1 MALLVGSQW
10 VDAARRANG
19 KDEVSGVILH
29 IMRFSLHDGPGI
41 RTAVFFKGCPL
52 SCWWCHNPESQNFEP
67 EVLYSAERC
76 RLCGD
81 CAATCPHGAIE
92 RIGERMTVTDDCRL
106 CATCVDACGA
116 EARSVAGRTMTVS
129 EILAEVERDVVF
141 FDESGGGV
149 TFTGGEPF
157 GQAELLEG
165 LLQAC
170 RERRIHTTVET
181 CGAAARE
188 SVLRIGRLADL
199 ILYDLK
205 MLDAE
210 RHRLY
215 TGAANRNVLENL
227 EALVAAGL
235 PVIVRIPVVPG
246 INDGADDVRAYLA
259 KLPLTRVDLLP
270 YHGAGVE
277 KYRRLGREYR
287 MQQTAPPAD
296 RTMAAMAAEMEAVG
310 IPVKI
315 AG

>member
-1 MALLVGSQW
+1 VIC
-10 VDAARRANG
+10 NG
-19 KDEVSGVILH
+19 HCEASGMIFH

-52 SCWWCHNPESQNFEP
+52 SCWWCHNPESQNSEP

-81 CAATCPHGAIE
+81 CAATCPHDAIE
-92 RIGERMTVTDDCRL
+92 RTGERMMVNDNCRL

-116 EARSVAGRTMTVS
+116 EARSVAGRMMTLS
-129 EILAEVERDVVF
+129 EVVAEAERDLVF

-157 GQAELLEG
+157 GQPELLEA
-165 LLQAC
+165 LLHAC
-170 RERRIHTTVET
+170 RARRIHTTIET

-188 SVLRIGRLADL
+188 NVLRISGLADL

-205 MLDAE
+205 ILDAA

-215 TGAANRNVLENL
+215 TGAGNRNILENL
-227 EALVAAGL
+227 EALVATGQ
-235 PVIVRIPVVPG
+235 PVTVRIPLVPG
-246 INDGADDVRAYLA
+246 VNDGAADVRAACDYLSA
-259 KLPLTRVDLLP
+259 LRVTRVELLP
-270 YHGAGVE
+270 YHAAGTE

-287 MQQTAPPAD
+287 MEQTEAP
-296 RTMAAMAAEMEAVG
+296 TGAAMAAIAAQMAAAG

-315 AG
+315 TV

>member
-1 MALLVGSQW
+1 VLS
-10 VDAARRANG
+10 NG
-19 KDEVSGVILH
+19 HTEASGVIFH

-52 SCWWCHNPESQNFEP
+52 SCWWCHNPESQSFSP
-67 EVLYSAERC
+67 EVLYSVDRC

-92 RIGERMTVTDDCRL
+92 RIGERMTVTGDGQL
-106 CATCVDACGA
+106 CATCAAACTAACGA
-116 EARSVAGRTMTVS
+116 EARSVAGRTMTVT
-129 EILAEVERDVVF
+129 EIVAEIERDVVF

-157 GQAELLEG
+157 AQPELLEA
-165 LLQAC
+165 LLHAC
-170 RERRIHTTVET
+170 RARRIHTTIET

-188 SVLRIGRLADL
+188 SVLRIGGLADL

-205 MLDAE
+205 ILDPA
-210 RHRLY
+210 RHRQY
-215 TGAANRNVLENL
+215 TGGPNRNILENL
-227 EALVAAGL
+227 EALVAAGR
-235 PVIVRIPVVPG
+235 PVTVRIPVVPG
-246 INDGADDVRAYLA
+246 VNDGAADVRAVCDYLA
-259 KLPLTRVDLLP
+259 PLGLTRVDLLP
-270 YHGAGVE
+270 YHRTGAE

-287 MQQTAPPAD
+287 MEHTPPPAHAA
-296 RTMAAMAAEMEAVG
+296 MEAMAAEMEAVG

>member
-1 MALLVGSQW
+1 MIC
-10 VDAARRANG
+10 NG
-19 KDEVSGVILH
+19 HSEASGVIFH

-52 SCWWCHNPESQNFEP
+52 SCWWCHNPESQNSEP

-92 RIGERMTVTDDCRL
+92 RTGERMTVNDNCRL

-129 EILAEVERDVVF
+129 EIVAEAERDLVF

-157 GQAELLEG
+157 AQPELLEA
-165 LLQAC
+165 LLHTC
-170 RERRIHTTVET
+170 RARRIHTTIET

-188 SVLRIGRLADL
+188 SMLRIAGLADL

-205 MLDAE
+205 ILDAA
-210 RHRLY
+210 RHRMY
-215 TGAANRNVLENL
+215 TGAGNRNILENL
-227 EALVAAGL
+227 EALVAAGR
-235 PVIVRIPVVPG
+235 PVTVRIPIVPG
-246 INDGADDVRAYLA
+246 VNDGAADVRAMCDYLSE
-259 KLPLTRVDLLP
+259 LRVRRVDLLP
-270 YHGAGVE
+270 YHAAGAE

-287 MQQTAPPAD
+287 MEQTEAP
-296 RTMAAMAAEMEAVG
+296 TGAAMAAIAAQMAAAG

>member
-1 MALLVGSQW
+1 VLS
-10 VDAARRANG
+10 NCHT
-19 KDEVSGVILH
+19 EVSGVIFH

-67 EVLYSAERC
+67 EVLYSADRC

-81 CAATCPHGAIE
+81 CAAACPHGAIE
-92 RIGERMTVTDDCRL
+92 RTAARMTVTGDCRL

-116 EARSVAGRTMTVS
+116 EARSVAGRTMTVT
-129 EILAEVERDVVF
+129 EIVTEIERDVVF

-157 GQAELLEG
+157 AQPELLEA
-165 LLQAC
+165 LLHAC
-170 RERRIHTTVET
+170 RERRIHTTIET

-188 SVLRIGRLADL
+188 TVLRLGGLADL

-205 MLDAE
+205 ILDPS
-210 RHRLY
+210 RHRQY
-215 TGAANRNVLENL
+215 TGASNRHILENL
-227 EALVAAGL
+227 EALVAAGRPLTVRL
-235 PVIVRIPVVPG
+235 PIVPG
-246 INDGADDVRAYLA
+246 INDGRADVRAACDYLA
-259 KLPLTRVDLLP
+259 KLNLTRVDLLP
-270 YHGAGVE
+270 YHRAGAE

-287 MQQTAPPAD
+287 LEQTLPPAD
-296 RTMAAMAAEMEAVG
+296 AAMAAMAAEMEAVG
-310 IPVKI
+310 IPVRI